1 MLSNEYQVHDFL
13 KGIRTS
19 TTGVV
24 FGLFG
29 FLYETVTDSTLFGFI
44 NLNDSIGI
52 GESND
57 IVSSYVFLSTENGV
71 LLFGRKLSTF
81 FGVLSLL
88 STMFS
93 SGIIC
98 GSSIPFT
105 SLHFVT
111 NVEELLLVDS
121 DRLVLDDESE
131 DVLKLDVDEVLDG
144 AVKLVEIL
152 LVLGDTDDDVNVD
165 VTPGVVEEILDL
177 LLVETLVE
185 GLLVLVDSLVEDVLV
200 VEGLC
205 SYSVV
210 VDVTELVLGDTVD
223 DVNVDVTLG
232 VVEEILVAN
241 VDDVGSKQAF
251 T

>member
-1 MLSNEYQVHDFL
+1 M
-13 KGIRTS
+13 
-19 TTGVV
+19 
-24 FGLFG
+24 
-29 FLYETVTDSTLFGFI
+29 TDSTLFGFI

-57 IVSSYVFLSTENGV
+57 IVSSYVFLSTENGF

-165 VTPGVVEEILDL
+165 VTPGVVEEIRVL

-185 GLLVLVDSLVEDVLV
+185 GLLVLVDSIVEGLLLMLVDSLVEDVLV

-232 VVEEILVAN
+232 VVEEMLVAN